1 MNFKPMLA
9 DEVDLKTLRYPV
21 LASPKIDGVR
31 ATFVDGKLLSR
42 SLKLFGNK
50 ALQNVYCSVP
60 IDGELIVGDPTDKS
74 VFTNTMKVVSAH
86 NADTKGL
93 VFHTFDVVDPNL
105 PFTARFKILQEYSPI
120 GLSTRYVY
128 HALCY
133 TEYDLLRYEE
143 EVLSQGYEGVMTRD
157 PVGKYKFGRST
168 KSEGYLLKLK
178 RKLRSEARIIGFE
191 ELMHNAN
198 ELKTDNLGYA
208 ERSSHKENMVPMNT
222 LGALIVKDVKTGV
235 EFNIGT
241 GFTQQDRMEI
251 WKSQPKGMLV
261 SYEYLPSVK
270 DKPRCPVFIGFRA
283 EEDMCVPGA
292 SPS

>member
-31 ATFVDGKLLSR
+31 ATFVNGRLLSR
-42 SLKLFGNK
+42 SLKPFGNQTLGDLHC
-50 ALQNVYCSVP
+50 ATPL
-60 IDGELIVGDPTDKS
+60 DGELIVGDPTDKS
-74 VFTNTMKVVSAH
+74 IFPNTMKIVSAH
-86 NADTKGL
+86 GADIKDIVFYAFDIVGEMPFAERLMMSREHSIVGL
-93 VFHTFDVVDPNL
+93 
-105 PFTARFKILQEYSPI
+105 R
-120 GLSTRYVY
+120 TRHVY
-128 HALCY
+128 HVTCY
-133 TEYDLLRYEE
+133 EERDLLVYEN
-143 EVLSQGYEGVMTRD
+143 EVLSQGYEGVMLRD
-157 PVGKYKFGRST
+157 PQGKYKFGRST
-168 KSEGYLLKLK
+168 KSEQGLLKLK
-178 RKLRSEARIIGFE
+178 RKLRSEARVIGFE

-208 ERSSHKENMVPMNT
+208 DRSTHKANMIPMGT
-222 LGALIVKDVKTGV
+222 LGALIVEDVKTKV
-235 EFNIGT
+235 QFNIGT

-251 WKSQPKGMLV
+251 WKLQPKGMLV